1 MKKTPESK
9 ANRHHTLSRV
19 FEIILFVSLA
29 AASVYSAIRLAGAP
43 ESLPAGT
50 EGKTRSDYLLMLTQC
65 ILGLVVMLLPS
76 RAARRWKLPVPD
88 VLYVQ
93 YYMFLYCA
101 IFLGEV
107 FDFYYLVPFWDT
119 LLHSFSAVMLSL
131 LGITIVDVLNRSG
144 KISVSLSPG
153 FTAMFAFCFAVA
165 LGALWEI
172 YEYSFDA
179 LLGLNMQKFRTAQ
192 GVDLIGREALQDTM
206 EDLIWDAE
214 SAFCTTAIWLLLTRK
229 RAKQDSETKNEPC
242 KPAK

>member
-165 LGALWEI
+165 LGALWERNRI
-172 YEYSFDA
+172 RH
-179 LLGLNMQKFRTAQ
+179 L
-192 GVDLIGREALQDTM
+192 
-206 EDLIWDAE
+206 
-214 SAFCTTAIWLLLTRK
+214 
-229 RAKQDSETKNEPC
+229 
-242 KPAK
+242 